1 MKSFIKGKK
10 TTANAST
17 VGEEGERV
25 GEHVL
30 VDTDMK
36 LVRSGVCVTCRQRGV
51 HAGGVRCNGFKEHHV
66 ARTAFVC
73 RGRKDKKKCLDCYCT
88 QATNADTQRTKGR
101 HCTTATHYPR
111 REESNKKS
119 RCLQKKNH
127 INLVLL
133 PPTPAPISDK
143 VRRLFDTI
151 PRLRLCPAVNST
163 LSPLQLHCI

>member
-73 RGRKDKKKCLDCYCT
+73 RGRKDKKKCLDYYCT

-119 RCLQKKNH
+119 RLFAKKK
-127 INLVLL
+127 
-133 PPTPAPISDK
+133 T
-143 VRRLFDTI
+143 T
-151 PRLRLCPAVNST
+151 
-163 LSPLQLHCI
+163 